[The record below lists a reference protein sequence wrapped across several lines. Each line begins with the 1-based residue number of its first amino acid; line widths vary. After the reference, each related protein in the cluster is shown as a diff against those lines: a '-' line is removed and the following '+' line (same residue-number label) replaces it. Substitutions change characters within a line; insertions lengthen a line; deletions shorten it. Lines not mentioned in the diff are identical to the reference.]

1 MDWYTLIKLL
11 HVLAAILWIGGVF
24 VMLTLAMQAVRSR
37 DEAELV
43 PTVAQMGWATERVF
57 VPGSIA
63 TTILG
68 LIVATVGHMWSDL
81 WVILGLAGVAI
92 TMALGILVLSPR
104 VKRVA
109 SAGAVTP
116 ETIGISK
123 QTVTLVKFDCAALFV
138 MVADMVLKPQ
148 VGDWATLAIM
158 GVVVVAAAG
167 LWLTPGLRRVA
178 PA

>member
-24 VMLTLAMQAVRSR
+24 IMLMIAMQALRSR

-43 PTVAQMGWATERVF
+43 RTVAQMGWAAERVF

-63 TTILG
+63 TTVLG
-68 LIVATVGHMWSDL
+68 LIVATLGQMWGDL

-104 VKRVA
+104 VKKVA
-109 SAGAVTP
+109 STDAVTP
-116 ETIGISK
+116 ETVAISR

-138 MVADMVLKPQ
+138 VVADMVLKPQ
-148 VGDWATLAIM
+148 VGDWTTVTIM
-158 GVVVVAAAG
+158 GVVIIAAAG

-178 PA
+178 AA